1 MPLRHL
7 VLRDFVIVDALEFSP
22 GEGFTV
28 LTGETGAGK
37 SILVDALQLLL
48 GARADALYVREGQA
62 RCELSA
68 EFDPAPPALA
78 WLAEQ
83 GLDADGGEP
92 LLLRRTIDRGGKS
105 RAWINGSPAT
115 VGQLRELGDLLVDI
129 HGQHDWQSLTRAAAV
144 RALLDAYG
152 GIATAALT
160 QAWQNWHS
168 AEAELAQARAAQETL
183 AQERERLSWQLDE
196 IGKLA
201 PAAGE
206 WAELTAR
213 HERLSHAQ
221 ALAEAA
227 QTAAQALDDDEGGA
241 LAQLALA
248 EQRLAQWAQIEPEF
262 AAIGQVLASGSAV
275 ARDAAHSLRAW
286 LRHAEPDDPQTL
298 ARLDE
303 RLAAWHALARR
314 LRRPPEEL
322 PALQES
328 WRAELA
334 QLETRADLHALQTR
348 AADAQAAY
356 MAEAQS
362 VSRQRRRAAPQLAA
376 QVTQAMQGL
385 GMEGGRFEVALDPG
399 APAAHGLEQAQFQVA
414 GHAGASVRPVERV
427 ASGGELSRIALAIA
441 VVTSRL
447 GQTGTLVFDEV
458 DAGIGGAV
466 ATTVGRLLRQ
476 LGADRQVLCVTHL
489 PQVAACADAH
499 WQVSKRATSEGALS
513 AIAAL
518 QGPQRVQEIAR
529 MLGAHSG
536 AGHAHAAEMLQAAAQ
551 PLAAT
556 PRPLAAKAKAR

>member
-7 VLRDFVIVDALEFSP
+7 ALRDFVIVDALEFSP
-22 GEGFTV
+22 GARFTA

-48 GARADALYVREGQA
+48 GARADALCVREGQP

-83 GLDADGGEP
+83 GFDADDAGA

-115 VGQLRELGDLLVDI
+115 VAQLRELGDLLVDI
-129 HGQHDWQSLTRAAAV
+129 HGQHDWQSLTRPASV
-144 RALLDAYG
+144 RGLLDAYG
-152 GIATAALT
+152 SIATAALT
-160 QAWQNWHS
+160 QAWQNWR
-168 AEAELAQARAAQETL
+168 ALEAELAQARAAQETL
-183 AQERERLSWQLDE
+183 AQERERLSWQLGE
-196 IGKLA
+196 IAKLA

-206 WAELTAR
+206 WAELNAR
-213 HERLSHAQ
+213 HDRLSHAQ
-221 ALAEAA
+221 ALADAA
-227 QTAAQALDDDEGGA
+227 QTAAQALDGDAGDSSSA
-241 LAQLALA
+241 LARLAQA

-262 AAIGQVLASGSAV
+262 AAIGEVLAGAAAG

-286 LRHAEPDDPQTL
+286 LRHAEPDQPQAL
-298 ARLDE
+298 AQLDE
-303 RLAAWHALARR
+303 RLSAWHALARR

-348 AADAQAAY
+348 AAQAQAAY

-362 VSRQRRRAAPQLAA
+362 VTRQRQRAAPQLAA

-385 GMEGGRFEVALDPG
+385 GMEGGRFDVELSAH
-399 APAAHGLEQAQFQVA
+399 APAAHGMEQALFQVA
-414 GHAGASVRPVERV
+414 GHAGTSVRPIERV

-447 GQTGTLVFDEV
+447 GQAGTLVFDEV

-489 PQVAACADAH
+489 PQVAACADEH
-499 WQVSKRATSEGALS
+499 WQVSKRAAPTGALS
-513 AIAAL
+513 AIAPL
-518 QGPQRVQEIAR
+518 EGPQRVQEIAR

-551 PLAAT
+551 PVPT
-556 PRPLAAKAKAR
+556 KAKAR